1 MSPKLSALLCGIIW
15 AVRPILAMLAVVSW
29 GKDVIWGQ
37 VPKGY
42 LKYTETIS
50 SVCLSTGVFN

>member
-29 GKDVIWGQ
+29 GKDVIWSR
-37 VPKGY
+37 VPKCY
-42 LKYTETIS
+42 LKYTATVS
-50 SVCLSTGVFN
+50 SVSLSTGVFN